1 MGRSEKPTIVMEHV
15 GIVMELDDAMHFR
28 IGPRQGE
35 TTVADG
41 WAEVDSGG
49 ETVDEFALESEA
61 IRREQ
66 VTTDLGQAQR
76 LTVSGVADLRGGRL
90 RRTLTV
96 DAYPQWPNAFIL
108 EARYENL
115 SPVPVNLDRVAEPV
129 LQLDSLRRDAANQ
142 FWSFQGA
149 AVEWGQDFAF
159 PLPSFF
165 FRDNYLGHSDG
176 GEGGG
181 IPLVYVWNRQIG
193 VALAHIEPVPQL
205 WYVPGVAVVSLAVAM
220 LMNRKIHGISLYRTA
235 YFLPVVTSAVAAAL
249 VWQMIYG
256 RDTGLLNYVIERLGG
271 KPVCWLCPSKALY
284 SVVIVNVW
292 GAIGEGMII
301 FLAGLQAIPRDYY
314 EAATVDGASGWQ
326 RFFRITV
333 PLLTPS
339 IFFQTLITTI
349 NAFQAYEYIY
359 MLTRCGQGD
368 SSVPVVVFSIYR
380 RAFNF
385 FRMGEASALAIEL
398 AVMVIAL
405 MAVYFWLERRYVVYE

>member
-1 MGRSEKPTIVMEHV
+1 MAASGIKPLGGERFWLGVLLAPTITGLIFGALGSVAATLLISLTGWDLLTPPQWV
-15 GIVMELDDAMHFR
+15 GLTNYIKLF
-28 IGPRQGE
+28 
-35 TTVADG
+35 ADK
-41 WAEVDSGG
+41 DL
-49 ETVDEFALESEA
+49 LESFLNTIKFSA
-61 IRREQ
+61 M
-66 VTTDLGQAQR
+66 
-76 LTVSGVADLRGGRL
+76 
-90 RRTLTV
+90 
-96 DAYPQWPNAFIL
+96 
-108 EARYENL
+108 
-115 SPVPVNLDRVAEPV
+115 
-129 LQLDSLRRDAANQ
+129 
-142 FWSFQGA
+142 
-149 AVEWGQDFAF
+149 
-159 PLPSFF
+159 
-165 FRDNYLGHSDG
+165 
-176 GEGGG
+176 
-181 IPLVYVWNRQIG
+181 
-193 VALAHIEPVPQL
+193 
-205 WYVPGVAVVSLAVAM
+205 YVPGVVVVSLVVAM
-220 LMNRKIHGISLYRTA
+220 LMNRKIHGISLYRTM

-333 PLLTPS
+333 PLITPS

-359 MLTRCGQGD
+359 MLTRRGQGD

-380 RAFNF
+380 RGFNF